1 MDRFRLEIG
10 FHPGE
15 AFLVDHT
22 LFTSVV
28 LDGLI
33 LALLG
38 LALITFVVFVRNG
51 QRRLTRANA
60 PWPAR
65 GTGGAFIHVMLIL
78 PVAWLL
84 LVWAGTSLLSPPV
97 TTGQST
103 HTPGPRQ
110 NPAVAPPNDLIA
122 PGMLTVGT
130 DPNNLPQE
138 YPNPTTGALT
148 GFDVELITA
157 IAQRMGL
164 HVKLVP
170 TKFDA
175 LLPHL
180 DARRFD
186 VVISAV
192 NITADH
198 QTLADFVPYFKA
210 SESLLVQEVNP
221 KRIQGL
227 ATLCSLKV
235 GVQQGSREQAELQ
248 QQSRNC
254 QALSQSGITIL
265 AEASEA
271 EVIQLLAQRSVDA
284 TYQDTPAAD
293 YYVQHQPGF
302 TVAAVIPAPQE
313 GIAVRKGDTS
323 MFVAIQAAYE
333 ALKRDGT
340 YHRLIVEWQL
350 TKEELG

>member
-10 FHPGE
+10 LHPVE
-15 AFLVDHT
+15 ASILDYT

-33 LALLG
+33 LALLV
-38 LALITFVVFVRNG
+38 LALVTFVVLVKNG
-51 QRRLTRANA
+51 QRRLTRANE
-60 PWPAR
+60 PWQAR
-65 GTGGAFIHVMLIL
+65 GIGGAFTHVMLIL

-97 TTGQST
+97 TTGKPT
-103 HTPGPRQ
+103 HTPGPSK
-110 NPAVAPPNDLIA
+110 NPAVALPNDLIA

-138 YPNPTTGALT
+138 YRNPTTGAIT
-148 GFDVELITA
+148 GFDIELITA

-164 HVKLVP
+164 HVELVP

-175 LLPHL
+175 LLPNL
-180 DARRFD
+180 DTRRFD

-192 NITADH
+192 NITSDH
-198 QTLADFVPYFKA
+198 QTLADFVPYFQA
-210 SESLLVQEVNP
+210 SESLLVQEGNP
-221 KRIQGL
+221 KWIQGL
-227 ATLCSLKV
+227 ATLCGLKV

-254 QALSQSGITIL
+254 QAISQNSITIL
-265 AEASEA
+265 EETSEA
-271 EVIQLLAQRSVDA
+271 EVIQLLAQRSADA

-302 TVAAVIPAPQE
+302 TVAAVIPAPPE

-323 MFVAIQAAYE
+323 MFVAIKAAYE

-340 YHRLIVEWQL
+340 YHRLIVKWQL